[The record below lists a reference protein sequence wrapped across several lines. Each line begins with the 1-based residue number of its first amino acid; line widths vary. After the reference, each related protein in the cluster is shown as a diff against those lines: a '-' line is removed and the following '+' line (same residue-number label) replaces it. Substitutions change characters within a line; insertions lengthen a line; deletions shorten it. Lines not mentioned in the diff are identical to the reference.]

1 LESCAQC
8 GGVIHRD
15 DVVTAIYSADG
26 GKRFYHKTCDE
37 KTEQFTKWKE
47 EAQWAFRPT
56 RLTMGEWNKCSPKK
70 HLGVWQSM
78 FIARRDD
85 DSWCPDCGLKIA
97 RHEHTRCAKCGS
109 PAAVLLAEHT
119 RMVFSHHEPLYK
131 LLLHCTQNGEES
143 MVYAVASGFT
153 AVAFTPKKAVPEIKA
168 AAEPVSLRY
177 EAKGNPNRGL
187 RVG

>member
-8 GGVIHRD
+8 GKQVRRD
-15 DVVTAIYSADG
+15 DPVTAIFATDG
-26 GKRFYHKTCDE
+26 TKRYYHKTCDE
-37 KTEQFTKWKE
+37 KTDQFAKWKE

-56 RLTMGEWNKCSPKK
+56 RLTIAEWTNCSPKK

-85 DSWCPDCGLKIA
+85 DVWCPDCGLKIA
-97 RHEHTRCAKCGS
+97 RHEHTRCTKCGS
-109 PAAVLLAEHT
+109 PAAVLAAEPA
-119 RMVFSHHEPLYK
+119 RMVFTHREPLFR

-143 MVYAVASGFT
+143 IAYAITSGFT
-153 AVAFTPKKAVPEIKA
+153 VVAFTPKKGV
-168 AAEPVSLRY
+168 AEVRGSDQQVSLRV
-177 EAKGNPNRGL
+177 EPKGDPNRGL